1 MRPKGLDNENQSAP
15 GRILTGLAMV
25 FTIAFGAI
33 NFGCPMQAAAASEGA
48 SLSSVSSNLG
58 HVAGGETL
66 HVLVGHSL
74 FLNTRSRLSRVYVA
88 DPAVLNSVTLTPTQI
103 VVTAI
108 ASGISTLVLLD
119 ETGQAQSYIVS
130 ADLDVAGLRVAMS
143 EATHNNAVK
152 IEGSGNRITLSGE
165 VSSPE
170 MEKTVLDL
178 AGLYTKEVANAL
190 TITPDHAKQV
200 RLKVRILEVDRSKAL
215 QMGINLFNPGGN
227 TSFLASTSTSQYP
240 STSTY
245 SAGTSTLPSGSLAT
259 TNPLNFLLYS
269 TKLNLGAN
277 IQDLESKQVLQ
288 ILAEPTITTISGEK
302 AEFHSGGEFPF
313 PTVTGTGSSATVS
326 ISFRPYGVALVFTP
340 IVNEDGSIRLK
351 VAPEVSAL
359 DYANAVTID
368 GYTIPALSTRKA
380 ETEVEL
386 RSDQSF
392 AISGLLDQRTTDIME
407 KTPGAANIP
416 ILGALFKSKN
426 SNHSTTELVVVV
438 TPTLVDPLQ
447 EATDPAQPELPVHP
461 LSTDTFDKSL
471 GKNHNP
477 QPAAPP
483 INPPGYLGSQIPAA
497 TPSSA
502 VITTPAAAESTAA
515 SSSAVVAATPA
526 SVVAPAVAAPPIVED
541 IRVPTS
547 SAVVV
552 PPTAAAAQSIP
563 PTQPTQVAAP
573 ARTTANSAD
582 SSTSNN
588 ASAQAL
594 SHSGSAIPQTQAV
607 TPSAAAT
614 AHAQSLATGTS
625 APAQTV
631 SASSEVVYGPYIPY
645 HPSGTTT
652 GSTVKS
658 VDHTVPQVTAS
669 APLAHNIA
677 AGGSVE
683 VVRTSGPMAH
693 NINPSAGVNSSS
705 HLMVQIMALSNPEG
719 AESMVAAL
727 KRHGYD
733 VTVNRDSQDTLLHLV
748 VGPFANKTDAETMRQ
763 RLLRDGYN
771 AIIK

>member
-1 MRPKGLDNENQSAP
+1 M
-15 GRILTGLAMV
+15 
-25 FTIAFGAI
+25 
-33 NFGCPMQAAAASEGA
+33 
-48 SLSSVSSNLG
+48 
-58 HVAGGETL
+58 
-66 HVLVGHSL
+66 LVGHSL

-88 DPAVLNSVTLTPTQI
+88 DPAVLNSVTLTPNQI

-108 ASGISTLVLLD
+108 TSGISTLVLLD
-119 ETGQAQSYIVS
+119 ESGQAQSYIVS
-130 ADLDVAGLRVAMS
+130 SDIDVAGLRTAMS

-152 IEGSGNRITLSGE
+152 IDGSGNRITLSGE

-245 SAGTSTLPSGSLAT
+245 TVGTSNSPSGTLT
-259 TNPLNFLLYS
+259 TSNPLNFLLYS

-313 PTVTGTGSSATVS
+313 PTVTGTGSAATVS
-326 ISFRPYGVALVFTP
+326 ISFRQYGVALVFTP

-447 EATDPAQPELPVHP
+447 ESTDPAQPELPVHP
-461 LSTDTFDKSL
+461 LSTNKFDKSL
-471 GKNHNP
+471 GKNLNP

-483 INPPGYLGSQIPAA
+483 VNSPGSIGSQIPAA
-497 TPSSA
+497 TPTPT
-502 VITTPAAAESTAA
+502 VITTPTATESTVAP
-515 SSSAVVAATPA
+515 SSAVA
-526 SVVAPAVAAPPIVED
+526 AAPSITAVQPIVETVQ
-541 IRVPTS
+541 VPTS
-547 SAVVV
+547 SAVVA
-552 PPTAAAAQSIP
+552 PATAAAVQNIP
-563 PTQPTQVAAP
+563 PTQPTQTTSP
-573 ARTTANSAD
+573 ARTIANSG
-582 SSTSNN
+582 SRSTSN
-588 ASAQAL
+588 
-594 SHSGSAIPQTQAV
+594 
-607 TPSAAAT
+607 
-614 AHAQSLATGTS
+614 S
-625 APAQTV
+625 APAQMLSTSAAANTPLQA
-631 SASSEVVYGPYIPY
+631 SASTTAANATAQTLVTGIASPVQAPTSSDTVYGPYVPY
-645 HPSGTTT
+645 HPSAAT
-652 GSTVKS
+652 GSATVKAAS
-658 VDHTVPQVTAS
+658 QVASQSTAT

-683 VVRTSGPMAH
+683 VAHASGPMAH
-693 NINPSAGVNSSS
+693 NINPSATLNPSS
-705 HLMVQIMALSNPEG
+705 HLMVQIMALSNAEG

-733 VTVNRDSQDTLLHLV
+733 VTVNRDSQDTLLHLE
-748 VGPFANKTDAETMRQ
+748 VGPYANKADAETMRQ